1 MKIKIKVS
9 MMFLAAIIS
18 LSACGKGNTE
28 DAFKE
33 VKQERQKLSS
43 SDTAKESKTNKAN
56 KDIEVSIKASRENI
70 KLAKDDEEKKISGNK
85 SNLKSGLG
93 SKGGVAKGSSCRN
106 KDGVTEISKTV
117 ESTIQQYL
125 YSTYHCL
132 INNDVHPKNSI
143 QVSSYSSA
151 KTVRS
156 LYTANDSDANYET
169 KTETVDE
176 EKNEPKPVYI
186 TKEIPEQGHW
196 EKVVVKE
203 AWTEEVPVYEQQYR
217 MLSNDEDYTGL
228 DPEEISDREEAK
240 NGKGSWRGV
249 DIDVQVGTEKIYH
262 EAETEEKWVIDV
274 PAHIEEVLDHY
285 E

>member
-70 KLAKDDEEKKISGNK
+70 KLAKDDEEKKISDSQTTS
-85 SNLKSGLG
+85 SNG
-93 SKGGVAKGSSCRN
+93 SHTFSS
-106 KDGVTEISKTV
+106 TKTV
-117 ESTIQQYL
+117 
-125 YSTYHCL
+125 
-132 INNDVHPKNSI
+132 
-143 QVSSYSSA
+143 SSS
-151 KTVRS
+151 
-156 LYTANDSDANYET
+156 YTANDSDANYET
-169 KTETVDE
+169 KTETVGE
-176 EKNEPKPVYI
+176 EKHEPKPVYV

-203 AWTEEVPVYEQQYR
+203 AWAEEVPVYEQQYR
-217 MLSNDEDYTGL
+217 MISNDTGEDWTDLTEDELG
-228 DPEEISDREEAK
+228 DAMAAQVEAG
-240 NGKGSWRGV
+240 GKGSWSGKY
-249 DIDVQVGTEKIYH
+249 IDVQVGTEKIYH
-262 EAETEEKWVIDV
+262 EAETEEKWVVDV
-274 PAHIEEVLDHY
+274 PAHAEEVLDHY